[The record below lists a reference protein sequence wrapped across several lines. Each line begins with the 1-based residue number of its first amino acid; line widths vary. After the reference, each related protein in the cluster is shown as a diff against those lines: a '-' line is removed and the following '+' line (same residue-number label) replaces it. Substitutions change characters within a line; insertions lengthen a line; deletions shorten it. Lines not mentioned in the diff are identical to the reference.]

1 MSTNQSMERM
11 KALIEAKK
19 NKGAKG
25 APTKLEKQAISTH
38 KAFKTLKRG
47 GAFDK

>member
-1 MSTNQSMERM
+1 MSNNKSMELM
-11 KALIEAKK
+11 KQLIEEKK
-19 NKGAKG
+19 NKNLKG
-25 APTKLEKQAISTH
+25 APTKLEKQSISTH

>member
-1 MSTNQSMERM
+1 MSTKQSMELM
-11 KALIEAKK
+11 KQLIEAKK
-19 NKGAKG
+19 NKNVKG
-25 APTKLEKQAISTH
+25 APTKLQKQSVSTQ